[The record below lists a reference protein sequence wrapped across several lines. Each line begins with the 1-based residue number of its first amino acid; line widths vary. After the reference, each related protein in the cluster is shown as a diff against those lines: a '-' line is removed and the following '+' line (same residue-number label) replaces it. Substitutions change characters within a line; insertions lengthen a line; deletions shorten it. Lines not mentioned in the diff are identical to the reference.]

1 MEQLSIDSIFRKV
14 FLELIAEEKKKSKKS
29 SKKRKYPDVYTLHD
43 NEIEKMIEFFKKCSG
58 EETQEELLDTLRRVI
73 DDFEVRGQELVQ
85 P

>member
-43 NEIEKMIEFFKKCSG
+43 NEIEKMIEFF
-58 EETQEELLDTLRRVI
+58 I
-73 DDFEVRGQELVQ
+73 
-85 P
+85 